1 MISFGTSIRTKYR
14 AAIDGTGKLND
25 NNWHRIQVIRTLWEL
40 SVKID
45 DKVSLDPATQL
56 PLQPLKLSGNGQ
68 SRLDIN
74 LPMFV
79 GSSWRYPAYLK
90 GYVGCMK
97 GFVSNNYSFIKKV
110 YPHTHSRARK
120 QMLNNCRKLVLD

>member
-1 MISFGTSIRTKYR
+1 MVSFGTSIRRKYK
-14 AAIDGTGKLND
+14 AAIHGTGKLND

-45 DKVSLDPATQL
+45 NQDGVDPADPNNKL
-56 PLQPLKLSGNGQ
+56 RLLPLKLSGDGR
-68 SRLDIN
+68 SRLDID

-79 GSSWRYPAYLK
+79 GSFWRFPTYKK

-97 GFVSNNYSFIKKV
+97 GFVSSVLFIYILQCMV
-110 YPHTHSRARK
+110 A
-120 QMLNNCRKLVLD
+120 